1 MMQHFD
7 YILCHGSGNRF
18 LLFDAVKSPQL
29 ERFTAPMVAELCRQA
44 APNDGLLLLVRRG
57 GEYGMRMFNTDGS
70 EAEMCGN
77 GIRCVARLAEIYL
90 PEGQTAYPLWSGG
103 KRHPISIEQ
112 PVWGNIPTRKVAIDI
127 RLATDDFVPSL
138 TTEGGFIEQPIPALD
153 EALRFTYLNLGN
165 PHLVAFV
172 EAVDL
177 DHLSRLGERVK
188 ELKELLPRGVNVS
201 LVCCEGPNR
210 IFVATYER
218 GVGLTPSCGTAMTA
232 SSTASVLTG
241 RCTMGEEIEVRNRGG
256 MVRCCCTTT
265 EGIVTTLS
273 GNATFEAEGEVGIDF
288 ETGEVSLADE
298 ELIRT
303 DEVEAYA
310 QFLRSLNEA

>member
-1 MMQHFD
+1 MQHFD

-29 ERFTAPMVAELCRQA
+29 ERLTAPMVAELCRQA

-90 PEGQTAYPLWSGG
+90 PEGQTVYPLWSGG

-201 LVCCEGPNR
+201 LVRCEGPNR

-273 GNATFEAEGEVGIDF
+273 GNATFESEGEVGIDF
-288 ETGEVSLADE
+288 ETGEVLLADE

-310 QFLRSLNEA
+310 HFLRSLNEA

>member
-1 MMQHFD
+1 MQHFD

-29 ERFTAPMVAELCRQA
+29 ERLTAPMVAELCRQA

-153 EALRFTYLNLGN
+153 EALHFTYLNLGN

-201 LVCCEGPNR
+201 LVRCEGPNR

-256 MVRCCCTTT
+256 MVRCCCTAT